1 MDSNHRR
8 RKPADL
14 QSAPF
19 GHSGICPCFVKNA
32 QQVATKQV
40 MPLSLGN
47 GCKVRHYFF
56 HTKLFFIFFSSNTFF
71 LPLNVLQAERSYL
84 IHVLPPTSF
93 TQIPIPMS
101 IKINV
106 RSCDYSQR
114 ITLSSDISPCPYFF
128 SRIPILLT
136 LPTSLK

>member
-56 HTKLFFIFFSSNTFF
+56 HTKLFFVFFSSNTFF
-71 LPLNVLQAERSYL
+71 LPLSVLQAERSYL
-84 IHVLPPTSF
+84 IHDLSPISF
-93 TQIPIPMS
+93 TQLLMPIS
-101 IKINV
+101 IKINK
-106 RSCDYSQR
+106 RSCDYSQH
-114 ITLSSDISPCPYFF
+114 ITLSSDICPSPYFI
-128 SRIPILLT
+128 SRIPFLLT
-136 LPTSLK
+136 LSTPFK